1 MVLMTIL
8 CILVALG
15 LIAIW
20 RWGHLDLEVPWDPD
34 EGSWPLA
41 PGEAFRRYLWYV
53 TIALVSGIVAG
64 VVMIGAGGRLAMRL
78 LAITAGEAAQ
88 GRITEADEVVGR
100 ITQDGTIGFILF
112 NGILGGLLFGFLYMV
127 IRRWLPRGRWGGI
140 AYGSLLLIIGGSR
153 IDPLRAENPDFDIV
167 GPGWLALAVFVALGL
182 AYGMLVSALAGRYSR
197 VLPLITKERRTI
209 ARYAPLLLL
218 APAFIVIVPLT
229 IVGLLSMLFS
239 RTDSLDRI
247 LGSRRTLI
255 VGRVVGL
262 VLVAIA
268 APGFAVALADIAARP

>member
-20 RWGHLDLEVPWDPD
+20 RWGHLDLEVPWDSD

-41 PGEAFRRYLWYV
+41 PREAFRRFLWYM

-78 LAITAGEAAQ
+78 LAITAGETAQ

-112 NGILGGLLFGFLYMV
+112 NGILGGLVFGFLYMV
-127 IRRWLPRGRWGGI
+127 IRRWLPQGRWGGI
-140 AYGSLLLIIGGSR
+140 AYGSLLLIIGGTR

-167 GPGWLALAVFVALGL
+167 GPGWLALAIFVALGL